1 MPPEQPKQ
9 PKVEKAEKPADATG
23 SSRCRH
29 GPASALGRS
38 SPAVALRLSVPIRI
52 WMPAKKE
59 KKKPDVSDPVGL
71 PDFVKFATPR
81 LVAAAAAAMRRAG

>member
-1 MPPEQPKQ
+1 
-9 PKVEKAEKPADATG
+9 
-23 SSRCRH
+23 
-29 GPASALGRS
+29 
-38 SPAVALRLSVPIRI
+38 
-52 WMPAKKE
+52 MPAKKE